1 MPVSKAASEYPDG
14 SVGRYVQERWG
25 KTSGASDGPQH
36 AAEPDP
42 AEGTDEERSCPEVD
56 APPVAEVPRVAEVS
70 RADADRPG
78 PSSEPG
84 PREAGSRPDSSAE
97 APGTW
102 GSAIPDLPDEDLE
115 SEIDPVTPG
124 HGIPGVRPGPASG
137 DRHDVPGQDR
147 PAARWGGTGS
157 PTADRASSHRPTDGA
172 GSDRAG
178 ADRASADR
186 AGSDRASA
194 ARADA
199 DRVSG
204 DRWRGDRTA
213 PGAGETDRQ
222 TDAGMPPHLR
232 AAPTH
237 AGTDR
242 DAAAARVAAARR
254 AAEAARLAS
263 TRRPPA
269 SALPNGD
276 TRTSRTF
283 GGTTPDPTPT
293 PTPPTPTPPTPTEP
307 ERTPTGTDTAA
318 DTRARAEAGA
328 ERVAAAARAAEVARS
343 TADTRAAE
351 TRAADTRAAAAGTA
365 AADRDPGTTPAPAAS
380 DTGDPARRGDD
391 PAVDAAVARAIGR
404 RTGTDGDTREA
415 AADGH
420 DQKAGDPAADDTAE
434 LGRSTHAQ
442 TSAAERA
449 AAAWSTRSDEADR
462 PADRPGA
469 RPTDPATPPTGTA
482 STGTATT
489 GTASTGTASTG
500 TASTGTASNG
510 TATPAPGS
518 DKDAV
523 ASRDRTPENGARTA
537 PPVTP
542 AQTPAPGVPRPE
554 PRRDDASARSGRRA
568 AGEDMPDGAARRH
581 PLTPPRG
588 AAAPGPS
595 TTTPAQRGQDTAGQN
610 AAGQGTAGRVAA
622 AGAAAAGA
630 AAARTSTDT
639 PPSGSRPVG
648 TPPTGTPP
656 TGTAPGGTRYTEPG
670 NPDGQ
675 AGRRPG
681 PQGPP
686 RPDPRNGGSRVE
698 QSWPPP
704 PPPPSWP
711 RPPREDNPRRPAGW
725 TEPGA
730 VAAQEAQRARTGQ
743 QVDLG
748 GGDLSSARL
757 LRPSKRPPQSGWR
770 RAVYVL
776 SGKLINP
783 GESPLDIRRRELT
796 ARVNQP
802 LLGCYK
808 IAMLSLK
815 GGVGKT
821 TVTATLGA
829 TFASLR
835 GDRVVAVDAN
845 PDRGTLSQK
854 IPLETTATVRH
865 LLRDTQRVRRYT
877 DVRAY
882 TSQGTSRLEV
892 LASEQD
898 PAVSEAFSEDDYR
911 RTVNLLEHF
920 YNIVLTDCGTGLMH
934 SAMYGVLGMADQLI
948 IVSSGSIDGARSA
961 SATMDWLDAH
971 GHTDLVANAVAVINC
986 VHRSSGGVDL
996 DRVAEHFALRCRA
1009 VVRIPFDGHL
1019 EEGAEIDLDR
1029 LQPETRLALLELA
1042 ASVADGFPS

>member
-1 MPVSKAASEYPDG
+1 VHVSKAASDFPDG

-25 KTSGASDGPQH
+25 KLSGAADAAHHDADGE
-36 AAEPDP
+36 AP
-42 AEGTDEERSCPEVD
+42 AEDQPVEEP
-56 APPVAEVPRVAEVS
+56 
-70 RADADRPG
+70 RPG
-78 PSSEPG
+78 EARRAADEPG
-84 PREAGSRPDSSAE
+84 PPDARVPVDARRPADAVRPADGRGPVDGRGPGDGLRPSGAVRASEPQRSSEAPVPVTAPRPADAPRSAGGRGADGPAATEAPRPD
-97 APGTW
+97 PTPQGTW
-102 GSAIPDLPDEDLE
+102 GSAIPDHPDDDLE

-124 HGIPGVRPGPASG
+124 QGLPAVRPGGGSAAPA
-137 DRHDVPGQDR
+137 DTAEQDP
-147 PAARWGGTGS
+147 PAARWGGT
-157 PTADRASSHRPTDGA
+157 
-172 GSDRAG
+172 
-178 ADRASADR
+178 
-186 AGSDRASA
+186 RASA
-194 ARADA
+194 ADRSRTDRAA
-199 DRVSG
+199 DRWG
-204 DRWRGDRTA
+204 ADRTA
-213 PGAGETDRQ
+213 PRADDAAPTAGAGTVS
-222 TDAGMPPHLR
+222 HVR

-269 SALPNGD
+269 SALPEGD

-283 GGTTPDPTPT
+283 GGTTPDRSSTTTP
-293 PTPPTPTPPTPTEP
+293 
-307 ERTPTGTDTAA
+307 RPTGSGPAEPARSPDEERVADAARTAA
-318 DTRARAEAGA
+318 DDATARDGGGA
-328 ERVAAAARAAEVARS
+328 S
-343 TADTRAAE
+343 
-351 TRAADTRAAAAGTA
+351 
-365 AADRDPGTTPAPAAS
+365 RDPV
-380 DTGDPARRGDD
+380 RRGDD
-391 PAVDAAVARAIGR
+391 PAVDAAVARAVGR
-404 RTGTDGDTREA
+404 RVTDDAGRPSGADGP
-415 AADGH
+415 AADG
-420 DQKAGDPAADDTAE
+420 QRPEPPGGRRAGAGATGPGAAGPAAAGAGPVEDE
-434 LGRSTHAQ
+434 RSVDA
-442 TSAAERA
+442 AAEAATDAPPGPPTAAQVTVEQAAAAQATAAQRA
-449 AAAWSTRSDEADR
+449 AAAWSTRSAPQ
-462 PADRPGA
+462 PADRPDADTSGA
-469 RPTDPATPPTGTA
+469 
-482 STGTATT
+482 
-489 GTASTGTASTG
+489 
-500 TASTGTASNG
+500 
-510 TATPAPGS
+510 
-518 DKDAV
+518 
-523 ASRDRTPENGARTA
+523 DRTGSGPGGPAEPTREVAQRAAAGTSAAPSGAA
-537 PPVTP
+537 PVRRP
-542 AQTPAPGVPRPE
+542 ADTPAPGVPRTE
-554 PRRDDASARSGRRA
+554 PRRDDTPARGGRRA
-568 AGEDMPDGAARRH
+568 AGEDMPGGAARRH

-588 AAAPGPS
+588 AATAGAVTNAP
-595 TTTPAQRGQDTAGQN
+595 DTAGAATN
-610 AAGQGTAGRVAA
+610 APDSAGAVTNAPD
-622 AGAAAAGA
+622 AAAAHAPDTA
-630 AAARTSTDT
+630 AAVAPPGTAERASAAT
-639 PPSGSRPVG
+639 PPNGVRP
-648 TPPTGTPP
+648 
-656 TGTAPGGTRYTEPG
+656 AEPA
-670 NPDGQ
+670 DGP

-681 PQGPP
+681 PQTPP
-686 RPDPRNGGSRVE
+686 RPDPQTGGSRVE

-711 RPPREDNPRRPAGW
+711 RPPREDNPRRPVGW

-783 GESPLDIRRRELT
+783 GESPLDVRRRELT

-865 LLRDTQRVRRYT
+865 LLRDAQRVRRYT

-1029 LQPETRLALLELA
+1029 LQPQTRLALLELA